1 MDYLKRRAFLKA
13 GFLSSAV
20 IVMNG
25 CSVFVITTSRDTIKV
40 LQNDLFPKAKEL
52 GINTADYIGIVLK
65 HSHISQEDKEYL
77 KNGVKWLN
85 ESAVEM
91 YNKQYTK
98 LLAHERQEVLKSF
111 AQESWGSSW
120 LDTILRYIFEASFGD
135 PIYGSNNNKAGWK
148 WLEFTGGEPRPKKVY
163 L

>member
-1 MDYLKRRAFLKA
+1 MDYIKRRAFLKA

-25 CSVFVITTSRDTIKV
+25 CSVFGVTTPRDTIKV

-52 GINTADYIGIVLK
+52 GINTADYISIVLK
-65 HSHISQEDKEYL
+65 HSRITQEDKQYL

-85 ESAVEM
+85 ESAVDM
-91 YNKQYTK
+91 YKKQYTK
-98 LLAHERQEVLKSF
+98 LLVQERQAVLKSF

-120 LDTILRYIFEASFGD
+120 LDTILRYTFEASFGD
-135 PIYGSNNNKAGWK
+135 PVYSGNNNEAGWK
-148 WLEFTGGEPRPKKVY
+148 WLEFSGGNPRPIKVF

>member
-91 YNKQYTK
+91 YKKQYTK

-120 LDTILRYIFEASFGD
+120 LDTILRYTFEASFGD